1 VAVPLSH
8 WQDLLWQVWLAVET
22 TPHMFPQD
30 PQFKF
35 VVGSVQVPLQPIRP
49 DAQQILPP
57 ALLSTHVR
65 AGVVVHWIL
74 VLHGPEETRGTQASP
89 EQ

>member
-1 VAVPLSH
+1 MS
-8 WQDLLWQVWLAVET
+8 
-22 TPHMFPQD
+22 
-30 PQFKF
+30 

-57 ALLSTHVR
+57 ELLLVHTR
-65 AGVVVHWIL
+65 AGLVVHWTL
-74 VLHGPEETRGTQASP
+74 EVQAPTETRGTQASP